1 MKCMHEMNNRVR
13 SNVSL
18 LDKKNIKSH
27 VLKEL
32 QLDESGLEHD
42 NCQKNHHNILQKRL
56 VFKYISKKGMKLLQL
71 WPMFKLCTHMT

>member
-1 MKCMHEMNNRVR
+1 MYHFWT
-13 SNVSL
+13 
-18 LDKKNIKSH
+18 KKNIKSH